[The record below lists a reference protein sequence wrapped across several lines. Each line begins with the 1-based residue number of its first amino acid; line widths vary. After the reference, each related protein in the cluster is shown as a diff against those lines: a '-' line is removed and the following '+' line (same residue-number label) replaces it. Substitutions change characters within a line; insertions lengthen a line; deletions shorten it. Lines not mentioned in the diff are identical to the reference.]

1 MRDFTT
7 FVKKHLGS
15 ICTLQEINQISL
27 VLLEKLAD
35 IDKLQFYSRKDMKI
49 PAHKA
54 AMLRDAVLRLEKN
67 EPLQYVI
74 GETEF
79 SGLTFKVRPGV
90 LIPRPETEELVEIV
104 IKDFKNISA
113 RKSVVKVI
121 DLCSGSGCIAIALS
135 NWLVGSVVE
144 AWEISNDAIEIA
156 KENSLNNHTNVLFK
170 PVDVLKF
177 DITEVM
183 YETID
188 IMISNPPYV
197 CRSEQPEMED
207 KVLEFEPHIAL
218 FVENEDPLIFY
229 RKIALIADK
238 ILTKGGYLYFEIN
251 SLLWEETLKLME
263 SFSFTKIEVFKDI
276 SNRER
281 FIRIQK

>member
-7 FVKKHLGS
+7 FVRNHLGS
-15 ICTLQEINQISL
+15 ICTLQEMNQLSL

-54 AMLRDAVLRLEKN
+54 AKLRDAVLRLEKN

-79 SGLTFKVRPGV
+79 SGLSFNVKPGV
-90 LIPRPETEELVEIV
+90 LIPRPETEELVEKV
-104 IKDFKNISA
+104 INDFKNIFVE
-113 RKSVVKVI
+113 KSGINVV

-135 NWLVGSVVE
+135 KLLVGSVVE
-144 AWEISNDAIEIA
+144 AWEISNIAIEIA
-156 KENSLNNHTNVLFK
+156 RENSTKNHTNVIFRQI
-170 PVDVLKF
+170 DVLNF
-177 DITEVM
+177 DIPEELF
-183 YETID
+183 ETID

-197 CRSEQPEMED
+197 CRSEQSEMEE
-207 KVLEFEPHIAL
+207 KVLNNEPHIAL

-238 ILTKGGYLYFEIN
+238 ILKKGGYLYFEIN
-251 SLLWEETLKLME
+251 SLLWKETLNLME
-263 SFSFTKIEVFKDI
+263 PFNFSKIEVFKDI

-281 FIRIQK
+281 FIRIKK

>member
-7 FVKKHLGS
+7 FVRNHLGS
-15 ICTLQEINQISL
+15 ICTLQEMNQLSL

-79 SGLTFKVRPGV
+79 SGLSFNVKPGV
-90 LIPRPETEELVEIV
+90 LIPRPETEELVEKV
-104 IKDFKNISA
+104 INDFKNIFVE
-113 RKSVVKVI
+113 KSGINVV

-135 NWLVGSVVE
+135 KLLVGSVVE
-144 AWEISNDAIEIA
+144 AWEISNIAIEIA
-156 KENSLNNHTNVLFK
+156 RENSTKNHTNVIFRQI
-170 PVDVLKF
+170 DVLNF
-177 DITEVM
+177 DIPEELF
-183 YETID
+183 ETID

-197 CRSEQPEMED
+197 CRSEQSEMEE
-207 KVLEFEPHIAL
+207 KVLNNEPHIAL

-238 ILTKGGYLYFEIN
+238 ILKKGGYLYFEIN
-251 SLLWEETLKLME
+251 SLLWKETFNLME
-263 SFSFTKIEVFKDI
+263 PFNFSKIEVFKDI

-281 FIRIQK
+281 FIRIKK

>member
-7 FVKKHLGS
+7 FVKNHLSS
-15 ICTLQEINQISL
+15 ICSLQEMNQISL

-54 AMLRDAVLRLEKN
+54 AMLKDAVLRLEKN

-79 SGLTFKVRPGV
+79 SGLSLNTRAGV
-90 LIPRPETEELVEIV
+90 LIPRPETEELVEKV
-104 IKDFKNISA
+104 VNDSKYFFAGKSAIKI
-113 RKSVVKVI
+113 I
-121 DLCSGSGCIAIALS
+121 DLCSGSGCIAISLS
-135 NWLVGSVVE
+135 KWLAGSVVE
-144 AWEISNDAIEIA
+144 AWEISNVAIEIA
-156 KENSLNNHTNVLFK
+156 KENSSKNHTTVLFRQI
-170 PVDVLKF
+170 DVLNYDTPEELF
-177 DITEVM
+177 
-183 YETID
+183 ETID

-197 CRSEQPEMED
+197 CRNEQSEMEE
-207 KVLEFEPHIAL
+207 KVLEYEPHIAL

-229 RKIALIADK
+229 REIARIADK
-238 ILTKGGYLYFEIN
+238 ILKKGGYLYFEIN
-251 SLLWEETLKLME
+251 SMLWKETLKLIE
-263 SFSFTKIEVFKDI
+263 SFDFSKIEVFKDI